1 MPTFYLLGLGWA
13 NGWVLFESAHHLP
26 AGYKLG
32 KLFQNPQLTHNV
44 PTGYIALCPQCEGVI
59 QSMSDKLCR
68 CGDRELSVEVRIE
81 ELRIEEAEGSQ
92 LEYAKD
98 DEYHI
103 PEVEEA
109 LLLVCELRLIKSPS
123 LDQLV
128 NFFNGDECC

>member
-1 MPTFYLLGLGWA
+1 
-13 NGWVLFESAHHLP
+13 
-26 AGYKLG
+26 
-32 KLFQNPQLTHNV
+32 
-44 PTGYIALCPQCEGVI
+44 
-59 QSMSDKLCR
+59 MSDKLCR

-98 DEYHI
+98 DEYHT

-123 LDQLV
+123 SDQLV